1 MRRSTSAVILYAG
14 AAPHS
19 RNSRASAGST
29 VSVSCCAGRRSALY
43 LPDPDLAPALGVHQL
58 AGEQVAGPPG
68 IAHLAG
74 ELQAAAALLVRLVS
88 RKLGHVDGLGA
99 FMIRER
105 DRQRIGGNDM
115 RQVGGGGRS
124 RARAAGA
131 LACLPPW
138 PAPPPPAAP
147 PAP

>member
-29 VSVSCCAGRRSALY
+29 VSVSCCAGRRSASY
-43 LPDPDLAPALGVHQL
+43 LLDPDLAPAPGVHQL
-58 AGEQVAGPPG
+58 AGEQIAGPPG

-74 ELQAAAALLVRLVS
+74 ELQAGAALLVRLVG
-88 RKLGHVDGLGA
+88 RKLCYVDGLGA
-99 FMIRER
+99 FMIGQR

-115 RQVGGGGRS
+115 RQVGGGGWGLD
-124 RARAAGA
+124 RAAVRLTG
-131 LACLPPW
+131 CPRRGC
-138 PAPPPPAAP
+138 
-147 PAP
+147 